1 MTKYITVR
9 YPDDLSFHAVSDW
22 CKTNCHGRFYSG
34 TDWDYSRW
42 QSGGQ
47 NRIYQFESEK
57 DATMFI
63 LTWL

>member
-1 MTKYITVR
+1 MTKLITVR
-9 YPDDLSFHAVSDW
+9 YPDDLDFYRLWYW
-22 CKTNCHGRFYSG
+22 CKLNCRGNFYSG
-34 TDWDYSRW
+34 TDWNAKSW
-42 QSGGQ
+42 QSGSQ